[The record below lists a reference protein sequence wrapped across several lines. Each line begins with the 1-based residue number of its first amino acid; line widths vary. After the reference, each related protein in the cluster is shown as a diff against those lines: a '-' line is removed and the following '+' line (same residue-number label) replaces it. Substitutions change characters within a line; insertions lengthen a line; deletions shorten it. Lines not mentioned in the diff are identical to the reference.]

1 VTAISLFSGGPV
13 PRYFAMRL
21 EFFAVAVS
29 KNLREKV
36 PFQEEENKPGT
47 FSGRRK
53 KINPA
58 PFPSFSLNPAPFH
71 FQAPF
76 HSAYVEGGRRQRI
89 GIDRGGV
96 KRIG

>member
-1 VTAISLFSGGPV
+1 MACTPASAGFCCFGWVFDRFHTISGTPGGPV

-21 EFFAVAVS
+21 EFIAVAVS
-29 KNLREKV
+29 NNLLEKV

-58 PFPSFSLNPAPFH
+58 PFPHFLN
-71 FQAPF
+71 
-76 HSAYVEGGRRQRI
+76 
-89 GIDRGGV
+89 
-96 KRIG
+96 